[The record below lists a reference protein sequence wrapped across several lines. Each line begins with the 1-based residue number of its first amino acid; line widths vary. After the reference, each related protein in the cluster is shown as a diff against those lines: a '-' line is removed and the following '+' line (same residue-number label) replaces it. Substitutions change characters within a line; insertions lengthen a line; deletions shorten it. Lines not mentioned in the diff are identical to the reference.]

1 MRRDPLLSKQAR
13 MLSALYVAIR
23 IIANPVSNVFQKQ
36 LTARSASPVLI
47 IASTHALL
55 ALACLPALPAISL
68 RLPASFWGNIGL
80 CALLAVA
87 SNVLLVH
94 ALESSDLSVLG
105 PVNAY
110 KSIVSLALGVFLIGE
125 VPTARGLAGV
135 VLIVAGSSFIVDRD
149 PDQPRLRALAAFFG
163 DRGVQFRF
171 AALILSATEA
181 VFLKRAI
188 LAASPLAA
196 FIFWSI
202 LGLPIGGAAA
212 AWLLG
217 PRLREQFA
225 LLRRHARTYLW
236 LGLST
241 GAMQLTTLLAFGRLQ
256 VGYSLALFQLSAL
269 LSVLLGHRFFQEG
282 HLARRLA
289 GSGVMVAGAALIVV
303 FGRG

>member
-1 MRRDPLLSKQAR
+1 

-23 IIANPVSNVFQKQ
+23 IVANPISNVFQKQ
-36 LTARSASPVLI
+36 LTARSASPVFI
-47 IASTHALL
+47 IAATHALL
-55 ALACLPALPAISL
+55 AVACLPALPAISL
-68 RLPASFWGNIGL
+68 RLPAAFWGNIGL

-110 KSIVSLALGVFLIGE
+110 KSIVSLVLGAFLIGE
-125 VPTARGLAGV
+125 VPTALGLGGV

-149 PDQPRLRALAAFFG
+149 PDQPRMRALAAFFG

-171 AALILSATEA
+171 AALVLSATEA

-188 LAASPLAA
+188 LAASPPAA

-212 AWLLG
+212 LWLLG

-236 LGLST
+236 LGFST

-289 GSGVMVAGAALIVV
+289 GSGVMVVGAALIVV
-303 FGRG
+303 FGRR